1 MPSRMQQKQLELIAL
16 YLIGSKRYEVQHK
29 FHEIIS
35 CHDARRTFVS
45 CSLAMGI
52 TPQVVM
58 KCTGHKGYN
67 TMKPYIE
74 TAFETQS
81 LEMEKWNR
89 NQFKSSIITFL
100 DQADE
105 KRLKEILTFCESMS
119 KQSTNSP
126 A

>member
-1 MPSRMQQKQLELIAL
+1 M
-16 YLIGSKRYEVQHK
+16 IGSKGDEGKHK

-81 LEMEKWNR
+81 LEMEKWNH
-89 NQFKSSIITFL
+89 NQYKSEIMAYIDKADMKKLKKML
-100 DQADE
+100 DFIKTAV
-105 KRLKEILTFCESMS
+105 
-119 KQSTNSP
+119 
-126 A
+126 